1 MGKKKIQLGELE
13 ANLVNAVD
21 SYVDLVNANKTKGTR
36 NISRTGLIRSFFKE
50 LLSDKVLVKDFIEL
64 EHHYYF
70 NKKELLENGTVKAVP
85 EEPFSDNYFTVKKV
99 PNNLDSFNA
108 EFNSYCYGTN
118 SNIHKG
124 IYIYHDHGTKP
135 SEFYA
140 NPVPLL
146 FNYNVADNVIV
157 ISLIKFEDFTLFIKS
172 EEDIETINSTIEYE
186 KYFQDNFKYINED
199 GLEELNIELCFSEKE
214 LGVIEDFKGKKMI
227 ELLNK
232 YDNDLFKNS
241 LLDSDIKTDINLNN
255 PIEDLINSNVA
266 KDKELKEVN
275 EKYVK
280 PMKELKE
287 KLEEIENSITW
298 EDAMKEYK

>member
-1 MGKKKIQLGELE
+1 
-13 ANLVNAVD
+13 
-21 SYVDLVNANKTKGTR
+21 
-36 NISRTGLIRSFFKE
+36 
-50 LLSDKVLVKDFIEL
+50 
-64 EHHYYF
+64 
-70 NKKELLENGTVKAVP
+70 
-85 EEPFSDNYFTVKKV
+85 
-99 PNNLDSFNA
+99 
-108 EFNSYCYGTN
+108 
-118 SNIHKG
+118 
-124 IYIYHDHGTKP
+124 
-135 SEFYA
+135 
-140 NPVPLL
+140 
-146 FNYNVADNVIV
+146 
-157 ISLIKFEDFTLFIKS
+157 
-172 EEDIETINSTIEYE
+172 
-186 KYFQDNFKYINED
+186 
-199 GLEELNIELCFSEKE
+199 
-214 LGVIEDFKGKKMI
+214 MI